1 MDLRPGNNGMPC
13 LNLTAPD
20 GATAVIYADGAHVTS
35 WRPAGGAEQLFLS
48 PNSEFTPGRAIR
60 GGVPLVFPQFS
71 GEGPLPKHGFARN
84 RMWQLE
90 QAGVM
95 GDQAGALFSL
105 TDDAESRALWPS
117 RFRATCQV
125 VIGGDTLAVTLG
137 VSNTDVGPF
146 GFTAALHTYFAV
158 TDCRQTEVH
167 GLQDLA
173 YRDAAL
179 GDAPGTSPRHDR
191 APAVRFKAEVDRVYY
206 GAGPVELCEA
216 DRTVAISAAGFP
228 DVVVWNPGA
237 TLAAQL
243 KDLPLEGHLGFV
255 CVEAA
260 VIGRP
265 VQLAPGASWQG
276 TQRIRRVDPAV

>member
-1 MDLRPGNNGMPC
+1 MDLRPGTNGMPC
-13 LNLTAPD
+13 LHLTAPD
-20 GATAVIYADGAHVTS
+20 GATAVIYADGAHVTSWRPAGGTS

-125 VIGGDTLAVTLG
+125 VIGGDTLTVTLG

-179 GDAPGTSPRHDR
+179 GDAATQLWAMRRGRRH
-191 APAVRFKAEVDRVYY
+191 
-206 GAGPVELCEA
+206 
-216 DRTVAISAAGFP
+216 
-228 DVVVWNPGA
+228 A
-237 TLAAQL
+237 T
-243 KDLPLEGHLGFV
+243 
-255 CVEAA
+255 
-260 VIGRP
+260 IGRLP
-265 VQLAPGASWQG
+265 YVSRPRSIACTTARALSSYVRPIERLRSRQPASPMSSSGTPGRRWRPSSKTCRPKATSASCASRPPSLADLCG
-276 TQRIRRVDPAV
+276 